1 MGTLLVKMFWSFVRI
16 SPMTFGGGYAM
27 IPLLEREFVEKRQWI
42 TREEMSS
49 GLAVAGS
56 APGGIGVNAAA
67 FIGYRMKGVPGAAA
81 AILGITLPTFFIV
94 LVLGLAFAQVQHHP
108 KAAAA
113 LAGIQAGVAALILVS
128 AYNMGR
134 SSLVD
139 RGTMI
144 TAAAALVLLLLG
156 VHPIGLIAAG
166 LLLGHAAV
174 LFRVKREGGRLLRQE
189 ASAAAAAPSYKYA
202 DYYIADGI

>member
-81 AILGITLPTFFIV
+81 AILGITLPTFLIV

-189 ASAAAAAPSYKYA
+189 PAAAAAAPSYKYA

>member
-1 MGTLLVKMFWSFVRI
+1 MGILLVKLFWSFVRI
-16 SPMTFGGGYAM
+16 SPMSFGGGYAM
-27 IPLLEREFVEKRQWI
+27 IPLIEREIVEKRQWI
-42 TREEMSS
+42 TPEEMSS

-56 APGGIGVNAAA
+56 APGGIGVNTAA
-67 FIGYRMKGVPGAAA
+67 FIGYRMKGIPGAVA
-81 AILGITLPTFFIV
+81 AILGITLPTFLIV
-94 LVLGLAFAQVQHHP
+94 LVLALAFAQVQHHP

-144 TAAAALVLLLLG
+144 MAAAALVLLMFG
-156 VHPIGLIAAG
+156 VHPIGLITTG
-166 LLLGHAAV
+166 LLAGHVPA
-174 LFRVKREGGRLLRQE
+174 LFRVKRESGRLQRQE
-189 ASAAAAAPSYKYA
+189 PAGAAAAPSYKYS